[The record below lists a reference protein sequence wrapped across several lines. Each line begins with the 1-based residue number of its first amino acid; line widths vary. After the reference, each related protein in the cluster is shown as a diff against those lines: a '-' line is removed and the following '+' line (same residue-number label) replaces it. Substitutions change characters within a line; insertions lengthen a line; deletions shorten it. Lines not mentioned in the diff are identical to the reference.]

1 WQGKHL
7 EFKKVLSAKSQV
19 VAGVNYVINLVA
31 GEDGQDSEYKA
42 AVWVKE
48 WENFKKLTS
57 FDRIGPL
64 TTGAN

>member
-1 WQGKHL
+1 MQGKHL
-7 EFKKVLSAKSQV
+7 EFKKVLTAQSQV
-19 VAGVNYVINLVA
+19 VAGINYVINLVA

-57 FDRIGPL
+57 FDLGGPV